1 MCDPGRWNLFQAG
14 FFVTIFDGG
23 HHGGHMSEA
32 KTPASSTAGYRPETR
47 LVHSGTLRSQFG
59 ETSEALFL
67 TQGFVYD
74 SAEQCE
80 ARFKGDEPGFLYSRF
95 SNPNISMFERRMIE
109 LEGAEAA
116 RATATG
122 MAAVTTAILAP
133 LKSGDHVVA
142 SKAMFGS
149 CRYVVEDLLP
159 RYGIESTLVDG
170 LNLDQWRKA
179 MRPNTKSC
187 FLESPTNP
195 TLDVLDIPAIA
206 EIAHAAGA
214 RLIVDNVFATPIWQS
229 PLTLGADVVVY
240 SATKHIDGQG
250 RCLGGII
257 LSSEAFIAEHIHNF
271 MRQTGPSMSPFNAW
285 VLLKG
290 LETLAVRVRAQTE
303 TAAKIADV
311 LAKHPKISRLLY
323 PGRPDHPQAALVKK
337 QMRAGSTL
345 VGFEVKG
352 GKAGAFR
359 CLNGLKISRISN
371 NLGDA
376 KSLVTH
382 PSTTTHQRLTPEARA
397 ELGISEGFIRFSA
410 GLEHRDDL
418 IEDLEAALETV

>member
-1 MCDPGRWNLFQAG
+1 
-14 FFVTIFDGG
+14 
-23 HHGGHMSEA
+23 MSE
-32 KTPASSTAGYRPETR
+32 TNSTARYRPETR
-47 LVHSGTLRSQFG
+47 LVHAGTLRSQYG

-74 SAEQCE
+74 TAEQCE
-80 ARFKGDEPGFLYSRF
+80 ARFKGQDPGFLYSRF

-109 LEGAEAA
+109 LEGAQAA

-133 LKSGDHVVA
+133 LKAGDHVVA
-142 SKAMFGS
+142 AKAMFGS

-159 RYGIESTLVDG
+159 RYGIQSTLVDG
-170 LNLDQWRKA
+170 LDLDQWKKA
-179 MRPNTKSC
+179 MRPNTKTC

-195 TLDVLDIPAIA
+195 TLDVMDISAIA
-206 EIAHAAGA
+206 EIAHQGGA

-229 PLTLGADVVVY
+229 PLSLGADVVVY

-303 TAAKIADV
+303 TAAKIADA
-311 LAKHPKISRLLY
+311 LASHPKISRLVY
-323 PGRPDHPQAALVKK
+323 PGRADHPQAALVKK

-345 VGFEVKG
+345 IGFEVKG

-382 PSTTTHQRLTPEARA
+382 PATTTHQRLAPEARA

-410 GLEHRDDL
+410 GLEHADDL
-418 IEDLEAALETV
+418 IEDFAAALEKA

>member
-1 MCDPGRWNLFQAG
+1 
-14 FFVTIFDGG
+14 
-23 HHGGHMSEA
+23 MSESKSSGA
-32 KTPASSTAGYRPETR
+32 KPAARYRPETR
-47 LVHSGTLRSQFG
+47 LVHGGTLRSQFG

-67 TQGFVYD
+67 TQGYVYD

-80 ARFKGDEPGFLYSRF
+80 ARFKGEDPGFIYSRY
-95 SNPNISMFERRMIE
+95 SNPTIAMFERRMIE

-116 RATATG
+116 RSTATG

-133 LKSGDHVVA
+133 LRAGDHVVA
-142 SKAMFGS
+142 SKALFGS
-149 CRYVVEDLLP
+149 CLYVVQELLP
-159 RYGIESTLVDG
+159 RYGIETTLVDG
-170 LNLDQWRKA
+170 LDLDQWQRA
-179 MRPNTKSC
+179 LRPNTKSF

-206 EIAHAAGA
+206 EIAHNGGA

-229 PLTLGADVVVY
+229 PLALGADVVVY

-271 MRQTGPSMSPFNAW
+271 MRQTGPSLSPFNAW
-285 VLLKG
+285 TLLKG
-290 LETLAVRVRAQTE
+290 LETLGVRVRAQTE
-303 TAAKIADV
+303 TAAKVADA
-311 LAKHPKISRLLY
+311 LASHPKISRLVY
-323 PGRPDHPQAALVKK
+323 PGRSDHPQAALVKK

-345 VGFEVKG
+345 IGFEVKG
-352 GKAGAFR
+352 GKAAAFR
-359 CLNGLKISRISN
+359 CLNALQIARISN

-382 PSTTTHQRLTPEARA
+382 PATTTHQRLAPEARA
-397 ELGISEGFIRFSA
+397 ELGISEGFIRLSV
-410 GLEHRDDL
+410 GLEHVDDL
-418 IEDLEAALETV
+418 IEDFSQALEKV